1 MCVPQHMHAFLSLVL
16 LSPPK
21 VRLVPPNLRW
31 DRTARLGHMGTTAA
45 RDPRSPLRRQALL
58 SSPPSQKGLRPP
70 VQRALPSV
78 DAPKGRCSHGLKLP
92 WPPEG
97 CGRKTLGHH
106 PSRPPSLPTHGLP
119 SLPSLFC
126 LLGGDGFLGLSRETV
141 CVPRV
146 VAGLAGLIRNVGGV
160 GATSG

>member
-1 MCVPQHMHAFLSLVL
+1 MCPPAHAHLSF
-16 LSPPK
+16 SAPAEPSK
-21 VRLVPPNLRW
+21 GEACTPNLRW
-31 DRTARLGHMGTTAA
+31 DRTARLGHVGTTAA
-45 RDPRSPLRRQALL
+45 SDPRSPLRRQAHLFI
-58 SSPPSQKGLRPP
+58 PPSRKGLGPP
-70 VQRALPSV
+70 VQRAPPSV
-78 DAPKGRCSHGLKLP
+78 DTPKGRCSHGLKLP

-106 PSRPPSLPTHGLP
+106 PSPPPSLRTHGLP